1 VYVCYIQR
9 WPKKEIRELVVIDG
23 WDKLMNGDCNKK
35 KKAGEENFIMLKEKK
50 KAVDMHP
57 GLKKN
62 FKQGLID
69 LLFVVI
75 IIAEANKK
83 KVHAN
88 DTKRI
93 F

>member
-1 VYVCYIQR
+1 
-9 WPKKEIRELVVIDG
+9 
-23 WDKLMNGDCNKK
+23 
-35 KKAGEENFIMLKEKK
+35 MLKEKK